1 MARGPRPTA
10 PTRPTRASQGTLLDS
25 AAMRPLAALERFL
38 ERLFERQT
46 ARLFRTEIRP
56 IQVQRRIERTME
68 TARHREGQRTLVP
81 HRYAVRLAPDDLAAL
96 ATDPGALAGQLADAA
111 LAFARS
117 RGFSLLDR
125 PAVRLVSDERVEPG
139 DIQVDAELVASDEA
153 PTDGEPVPGEAPADA
168 AGGPARPVP
177 EHTAVFVVPGAE
189 GPRATLVEMRSDGR
203 RRQVAVEGRQLT
215 IGRATDNGL
224 VLSDGR
230 ASRHHA
236 RIDNRR
242 GSLVLVDLGSTNGTL
257 VNGRPVGE
265 IALGEGDRIRIGDTI
280 LLVETLEPGGP
291 GSPRGD
297 GAAGESGEPG
307 EEA

>member
-1 MARGPRPTA
+1 
-10 PTRPTRASQGTLLDS
+10 
-25 AAMRPLAALERFL
+25 MRPLAALERFL

-68 TARHREGQRTLVP
+68 SARHREGQRTLVP

-96 ATDPGALAGQLADAA
+96 AADPGALAGELADAA
-111 LAFARS
+111 LSFARS

-125 PAVRLVSDERVEPG
+125 PAVQLVADERVEAG
-139 DIQVDAELVASDEA
+139 DILVDAELAAADGDRPAEA
-153 PTDGEPVPGEAPADA
+153 GLPGGGSTDPGLMTHDRPA
-168 AGGPARPVP
+168 P

-189 GPRATLVEMRSDGR
+189 GPRATLVETRGDGR
-203 RRQVAVEGRQLT
+203 RRAIEVDGRQLT

-224 VLSDGR
+224 VLTDGR

-257 VNGRPVGE
+257 VNGRPIGE
-265 IALGEGDRIRIGDTI
+265 IALGEGDRIRIGDTF
-280 LLVETLEPGGP
+280 LVVETLEPGGP
-291 GSPRGD
+291 GSPRGGPAAGPDPGD
-297 GAAGESGEPG
+297 GAAS
-307 EEA
+307 